1 MNINVSDF
9 DLVRRLN
16 SAGGH
21 CKVEMIMYHLL
32 SMCISFLNVSQ
43 LMCLLFLC
51 LLCEFQKKSK

>member
-9 DLVRRLN
+9 DLVRRLI

-32 SMCISFLNVSQ
+32 STIDLHFLPK
-43 LMCLLFLC
+43 CLAIDVFTFSLPTV
-51 LLCEFQKKSK
+51 